1 MANESPSQGS
11 PQSDENRLIA
21 ERRAKLAAHRER
33 AAAAGVSAFPND
45 FRRDSLA
52 GELLAELGEK
62 EKAELETLNRLA
74 AVTGRVMRKRGPF
87 LVIQDP
93 SGTIQLYVDK
103 KGLPEATLEEIKGW
117 DIGDIVAARGPVHK
131 SGKGDLYVM
140 MQEARLLTKS
150 LRPLPDKFHGL
161 TDMEARYRQRYVD
174 LIMNAGSRQVF
185 ETRAAVISA
194 MRRFFEERGFM
205 EVETPMLQPIPGGAT
220 ARPFVTHHNALDMDM
235 YLRIAPEL
243 YLKRLVVGGF
253 EKVFEINRNFRNEG
267 LSTRHNPEFTMVEF
281 YQAHANH
288 HDLMDLTENLLR
300 DLCLSVK
307 GTTKIEYQGSEFD
320 FGAPFRR
327 LSVFDAILE
336 YNPEWSAE
344 AISDLSS
351 ARALAEELKIPVKE
365 TWGIGKLQIELFEST
380 VEERLEQSTFIT

>member
-1 MANESPSQGS
+1 MAKESPSPDSASQSS

-21 ERRAKLAAHRER
+21 ERRAKLTAQRER
-33 AAAAGVSAFPND
+33 AAASGVSAFPND

-52 GELLAELGEK
+52 GELQAELGEK
-62 EKAELETLNRLA
+62 EKAELETLNRPA

-140 MQEARLLTKS
+140 MEEARLLTKS

-174 LIMNAGSRQVF
+174 LIMNADSRRVF

-194 MRRFFEERGFM
+194 MRRFFEERSEEHTSELQSRPHLGCRLLLEKKNRVDPAAH
-205 EVETPMLQPIPGGAT
+205 EVA
-220 ARPFVTHHNALDMDM
+220 
-235 YLRIAPEL
+235 
-243 YLKRLVVGGF
+243 
-253 EKVFEINRNFRNEG
+253 
-267 LSTRHNPEFTMVEF
+267 
-281 YQAHANH
+281 
-288 HDLMDLTENLLR
+288 
-300 DLCLSVK
+300 
-307 GTTKIEYQGSEFD
+307 
-320 FGAPFRR
+320 
-327 LSVFDAILE
+327 
-336 YNPEWSAE
+336 
-344 AISDLSS
+344 
-351 ARALAEELKIPVKE
+351 
-365 TWGIGKLQIELFEST
+365 
-380 VEERLEQSTFIT
+380 